1 MRVGFL
7 GMSHLGQVYSTA
19 TAICGAS
26 VVQFEVDAAL
36 LRELEQSGPTV
47 MEPGLNEIW
56 LESSANRE
64 LTADPELLRGCDLL
78 FVVSDVL
85 TDEEGKSDLHKVRQ
99 LTDLAVAYASSECPI
114 VIRSQVPPGFTRE
127 YAQRGRQIF
136 YQVETLVFSEA
147 VTRAVKPDRHII
159 GVKDRDLPLPEVFSD
174 WLQMFP
180 ASSHVMS
187 YESAELAK
195 ISINLFL
202 AASVST
208 TNSLA
213 ELCENLGATWTEV
226 VPALQEDS
234 RIGKF
239 AYLKP
244 GLGISGGNLERDLAS
259 FRLLAGR
266 YGVNDEVVA
275 SFVAHS
281 EYRKGFVSQQLKH
294 MGVSHGKRIGML
306 GLSYKP
312 GTTSLKNSPSLDVL
326 RNFPN
331 QSFVVHDPSANVSGF
346 PHVRQVG
353 TINEVITACETLL
366 IMTPWPE
373 YVYELNSNS
382 GWLQA
387 VSFIIDPYAVVSPQK
402 LRDFA
407 GTYRVLGSRAHEE

>member
-1 MRVGFL
+1 MKVGFL

-19 TAICGAS
+19 TAIRGAS

-47 MEPGLNEIW
+47 IEPGLNEIW
-56 LESSANRE
+56 WESSANRK
-64 LTADPELLRGCDLL
+64 LTTDPELLRGCDLL

-85 TDEEGKSDLHKVRQ
+85 TDEEGKSDLHRVRQ

-127 YAQRGRQIF
+127 YAQSGRQVF

-147 VTRAVKPDRHII
+147 VTRAVNPDRHII
-159 GVKDRDLPLPEVFSD
+159 GVENLDLPLPEVFSD
-174 WLQMFP
+174 WLQLFP

-187 YESAELAK
+187 FESAELAK

-213 ELCENLGATWTEV
+213 ELCESLGATWAEV
-226 VPALQEDS
+226 VPALQEDP

-244 GLGISGGNLERDLAS
+244 GLGISGGNLERDL
-259 FRLLAGR
+259 
-266 YGVNDEVVA
+266 
-275 SFVAHS
+275 VAHS
-281 EYRKGFVSQQLKH
+281 EFRKGFVSQQLEKIT
-294 MGVSHGKRIGML
+294 VSRGKLIGML

-312 GTTSLKNSPSLDVL
+312 GTASLKNSPSLDVL
-326 RNFPN
+326 RNFSS
-331 QSFVVHDPSANVSGF
+331 QSFIVHDPSANVSGF
-346 PHVRQVG
+346 PHVRQVE

-373 YVYELNSNS
+373 YIYELNSNS

-387 VSFIIDPYAVVSPQK
+387 VSSIIDPYAVVSPQK

-407 GTYRVLGSRAHEE
+407 GTYRVLGSRARE